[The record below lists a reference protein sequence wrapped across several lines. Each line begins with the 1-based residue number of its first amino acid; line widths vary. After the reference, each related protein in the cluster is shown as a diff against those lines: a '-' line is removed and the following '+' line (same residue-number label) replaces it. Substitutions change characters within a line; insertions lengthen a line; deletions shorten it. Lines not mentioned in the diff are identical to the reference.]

1 MHVIIYILLHK
12 LQNCTFQSYY
22 KKKKKRACNYYI
34 TLQNI
39 LNYMP
44 IIHNFK
50 FINYDKYKILNKYT
64 KVINPCEL
72 QHVPSTPFEPH
83 QSPLEYKI

>member
-12 LQNCTFQSYY
+12 LQNCTFNPTIKR
-22 KKKKKRACNYYI
+22 KKNCNYCI
-34 TLQNI
+34 ILQNI

-44 IIHNFK
+44 SIHNLK
-50 FINYDKYKILNKYT
+50 FINYGEYKILNKYT

-72 QHVPSTPFEPH
+72 QHVPPTPFEPS
-83 QSPLEYKI
+83 QSSLEYKI